1 MNALINQFNFTK
13 PTIPTGVLRP
23 VTLEDYIGQPLI
35 KDQAQLKIN
44 LSRKTGVPMTH
55 TLLLGFSGAGK
66 TTLAKIIASE
76 MGVNFHECMAANIK
90 NENDLIE
97 LINCTVTHGTI
108 LFIDE
113 IHALKKD
120 VQECLYT
127 IMEDFRYFKKGS
139 TGSTES
145 RDLPRFTV
153 IGATTHAG
161 NLNQPFLERFGWKP
175 TLQAYT
181 TDELSELISKAA
193 FKKYNIELL
202 PEITESVAKICQ
214 NTPRRAMHLLQNLFD
229 HANGMIVENRKL
241 TSDDIT
247 IAILEKTIR
256 NLELDPVIG
265 LDRAAR
271 QYLSVL
277 YSERGKPIGSR
288 SLAAMLNQ
296 QEVNLLNMIEPYL
309 TQPDIEVL
317 NPETGAT
324 ITGPL
329 VKITRQGRV
338 PTPST
343 TAYLKLCNQMQ
354 KQHGWFPGER
364 FNID

>member
-1 MNALINQFNFTK
+1 MNALINQLDFLKIQPVNAAF
-13 PTIPTGVLRP
+13 RP
-23 VTLEDYIGQPLI
+23 LTLNDYIGQDLI
-35 KDQAQLKIN
+35 KEQAKLKIN
-44 LSRKTGVPMTH
+44 LARKTGQPMSH

-76 MGVNFHECMAANIK
+76 LGVNFHECMAANIK
-90 NENDLIE
+90 NESDLID
-97 LINCTVTHGTI
+97 LIDCNVSHGTL

-139 TGSTES
+139 GGTTEKK
-145 RDLPRFTV
+145 DLPRFTI

-175 TLQAYT
+175 TLQPYT
-181 TDELSELISKAA
+181 VDELTELISKAA
-193 FKKYNIELL
+193 FKKYDV
-202 PEITESVAKICQ
+202 EISNDIAECCAKICQ
-214 NTPRRAMHLLQNLFD
+214 NIPRRAMHLLQNLFD
-229 HANGMIVENRKL
+229 HANGSIVENRKIN
-241 TSDDIT
+241 SDDLSIE
-247 IAILEKTIR
+247 LFVKTIK
-256 NLELDPVIG
+256 NLEIDPIIG
-265 LDRAAR
+265 LDRSAR

-288 SLAAMLNQ
+288 SLSAMINQ

-317 NPETGAT
+317 NPETGVSV
-324 ITGPL
+324 TGPL

-338 PTPST
+338 PTSST
-343 TAYLKLCNQMQ
+343 VAYLKLCRQLQ
-354 KQHGWFPGER
+354 QHGWFPGER